1 MAKKFSISEGM
12 LNGISKN
19 TRKVEEFQAKE
30 NFKIEYINIDRIRR
44 NEKNFYEIVDIEAL
58 AEDIKLN
65 GLNHNLV
72 VRKLDNDMYE
82 LISGERRYTALSKL
96 VNEGNKEFNLVPCK
110 VIESNDIDSEIIL
123 IQANAQSRELTEVEK
138 LTQVE
143 RLQELY
149 KIKKKNGEKVP
160 GKIRDIIANDLN
172 LSATQVGRYERINNK
187 LIPELKAVIEQ
198 GNLTIANASEFSSLS
213 EENQRVILNLIDDKA
228 NMSKQEAIDLKNK
241 LKKIEEEKE
250 LELKKAD
257 FESPIAECYD
267 LYFNGIDGARIY
279 AKFMK
284 PKEVKGKMPALLEFH
299 GYEERSNDWSNNLH
313 YVASGICVAVME
325 CRGQDYLKEDSCK
338 SKSFKSKGHIVRGL
352 VEGREKLLFKNIF
365 LDTAILARIVMNM
378 ECVDEERVFATG
390 GSQGGALALACA
402 ALENRIKGVYAYYP
416 FLCDYKRIWVM
427 DLGGDS
433 YEELIRYFKFID
445 PNHENEEYVFNT
457 LGYIDIKNMVHR
469 IKGKVNMA
477 IGLRDDICPPSIQF
491 AAYNNI
497 LCEKELVLYD
507 GGQKPYFLN
516 LKDKIY
522 KWAINL

>member
-30 NFKIEYINIDRIRR
+30 NFKIEYINIDRIKR
-44 NEKNFYEIVDIEAL
+44 NEKNFYEIVDIESL

-213 EENQRVILNLIDDKA
+213 EENQRVILSIIDDKT
-228 NMSKQEAIDLKNK
+228 NMSKQEAVDLKNK

-250 LELKKAD
+250 LELKKA
-257 FESPIAECYD
+257 
-267 LYFNGIDGARIY
+267 
-279 AKFMK
+279 
-284 PKEVKGKMPALLEFH
+284 
-299 GYEERSNDWSNNLH
+299 YEEKELELKRLEEEKKNQVSKLKSENENLKKKLDSNN
-313 YVASGICVAVME
+313 IE
-325 CRGQDYLKEDSCK
+325 EERKEIEGQIKIEFEEKLKNEKVILEEELKSKYDKKIEDITNEDKENNLEKQRLKDELSKLKEK
-338 SKSFKSKGHIVRGL
+338 S
-352 VEGREKLLFKNIF
+352 N
-365 LDTAILARIVMNM
+365 
-378 ECVDEERVFATG
+378 
-390 GSQGGALALACA
+390 
-402 ALENRIKGVYAYYP
+402 
-416 FLCDYKRIWVM
+416 
-427 DLGGDS
+427 
-433 YEELIRYFKFID
+433 
-445 PNHENEEYVFNT
+445 NEV
-457 LGYIDIKNMVHR
+457 DIKNT
-469 IKGKVNMA
+469 
-477 IGLRDDICPPSIQF
+477 
-491 AAYNNI
+491 
-497 LCEKELVLYD
+497 KENFVLV
-507 GGQKPYFLN
+507 QN
-516 LKDKIY
+516 LKLIDNSFKDL
-522 KWAINL
+522 KSQINKMKKENVKVAEETKAKEFLEKYQKEISDLLKKL

>member
-30 NFKIEYINIDRIRR
+30 NFKIEYINVDRIRR
-44 NEKNFYEIVDIEAL
+44 NKKNFYEIVDIEAL

-82 LISGERRYTALSKL
+82 LISGERRYTALNKL
-96 VNEGNKEFNLVPCK
+96 INEGNKEFNLVPCK

-213 EENQRVILNLIDDKA
+213 EENQRVILSIIDDKT
-228 NMSKQEAIDLKNK
+228 NMSKQEAVDLKNK

-250 LELKKAD
+250 LELKKAYEEKELELKRLEEEKKNQVLKLKSENENLKKKLD
-257 FESPIAECYD
+257 SNNIEEERKEIEGQIKIKFEEKLRNEKVILEEELKSKYD
-267 LYFNGIDGARIY
+267 KKIEDITN
-279 AKFMK
+279 
-284 PKEVKGKMPALLEFH
+284 EVKENNLEKQRLKD
-299 GYEERSNDWSNNLH
+299 ELSKLKEKSNNE
-313 YVASGICVAVME
+313 V
-325 CRGQDYLKEDSCK
+325 
-338 SKSFKSKGHIVRGL
+338 
-352 VEGREKLLFKNIF
+352 
-365 LDTAILARIVMNM
+365 
-378 ECVDEERVFATG
+378 
-390 GSQGGALALACA
+390 
-402 ALENRIKGVYAYYP
+402 
-416 FLCDYKRIWVM
+416 
-427 DLGGDS
+427 
-433 YEELIRYFKFID
+433 
-445 PNHENEEYVFNT
+445 
-457 LGYIDIKNMVHR
+457 DIKNT
-469 IKGKVNMA
+469 
-477 IGLRDDICPPSIQF
+477 
-491 AAYNNI
+491 
-497 LCEKELVLYD
+497 KENFVLV
-507 GGQKPYFLN
+507 QN
-516 LKDKIY
+516 LKLIDNSFKDL
-522 KWAINL
+522 KSQINKMKKENVKVAEETKAKEFLEKYQKEISDLLKKL

>member
-44 NEKNFYEIVDIEAL
+44 NKKNFYEIVDIEAL

-82 LISGERRYTALSKL
+82 LISGERRYTALNKL
-96 VNEGNKEFNLVPCK
+96 INEGNKEFNLVPCK

-213 EENQRVILNLIDDKA
+213 EENQRVILSIIDDKT
-228 NMSKQEAIDLKNK
+228 NMSKQEAVDLKNK

-250 LELKKAD
+250 LELKKAYEEKELELKRLEEEKKNQVSKLKSENENLKKKLD
-257 FESPIAECYD
+257 SNNIEEERKEIEGQIKIKFEEKLRNEKVILEEELKSKYD
-267 LYFNGIDGARIY
+267 KKIEDITN
-279 AKFMK
+279 
-284 PKEVKGKMPALLEFH
+284 EVKENNLEKQRLKD
-299 GYEERSNDWSNNLH
+299 ELSKLKEKSNNE
-313 YVASGICVAVME
+313 V
-325 CRGQDYLKEDSCK
+325 
-338 SKSFKSKGHIVRGL
+338 
-352 VEGREKLLFKNIF
+352 
-365 LDTAILARIVMNM
+365 
-378 ECVDEERVFATG
+378 
-390 GSQGGALALACA
+390 
-402 ALENRIKGVYAYYP
+402 
-416 FLCDYKRIWVM
+416 
-427 DLGGDS
+427 
-433 YEELIRYFKFID
+433 
-445 PNHENEEYVFNT
+445 
-457 LGYIDIKNMVHR
+457 DIKNT
-469 IKGKVNMA
+469 
-477 IGLRDDICPPSIQF
+477 
-491 AAYNNI
+491 
-497 LCEKELVLYD
+497 KENFVLV
-507 GGQKPYFLN
+507 QN
-516 LKDKIY
+516 LKLIDNSFKDL
-522 KWAINL
+522 KSQINKMKKENVKVAEETKAKEFLEKYQKEISDLLKKL

>member
-44 NEKNFYEIVDIEAL
+44 NEKNFYEILDIEAL

-82 LISGERRYTALSKL
+82 LISGERRYTALNKL
-96 VNEGNKEFNLVPCK
+96 VNEGNKEFILVPCK
-110 VIESNDIDSEIIL
+110 VIQSNDIDSEIIL

-213 EENQRVILNLIDDKA
+213 EENQRVILNIIDDKT
-228 NMSKQEAIDLKNK
+228 NISKQEAVDLKNK

-250 LELKKAD
+250 LELKKA
-257 FESPIAECYD
+257 
-267 LYFNGIDGARIY
+267 
-279 AKFMK
+279 
-284 PKEVKGKMPALLEFH
+284 
-299 GYEERSNDWSNNLH
+299 YEEKELQLKRLEEEKKNQVSKLKSENENLKKKLDSNN
-313 YVASGICVAVME
+313 IE
-325 CRGQDYLKEDSCK
+325 EERKEIEGQIKIEFEEKLKNEKVILEEELKSKYDKKIEDITKEAKENNLEKQRLKDELSKLKEK
-338 SKSFKSKGHIVRGL
+338 S
-352 VEGREKLLFKNIF
+352 N
-365 LDTAILARIVMNM
+365 
-378 ECVDEERVFATG
+378 
-390 GSQGGALALACA
+390 
-402 ALENRIKGVYAYYP
+402 
-416 FLCDYKRIWVM
+416 
-427 DLGGDS
+427 
-433 YEELIRYFKFID
+433 
-445 PNHENEEYVFNT
+445 NEV
-457 LGYIDIKNMVHR
+457 DIKNT
-469 IKGKVNMA
+469 
-477 IGLRDDICPPSIQF
+477 
-491 AAYNNI
+491 
-497 LCEKELVLYD
+497 KENFVLV
-507 GGQKPYFLN
+507 QN
-516 LKDKIY
+516 LKLIDNSFKNL
-522 KWAINL
+522 KSQINKMKKENVKVAEETKAKEFLEKYQKEISDLLKKL

>member
-30 NFKIEYINIDRIRR
+30 NFKFEYINIDRIRR

-160 GKIRDIIANDLN
+160 GKIRDIIASDLN

-187 LIPELKAVIEQ
+187 LIPELKAIIEQ

-213 EENQRVILNLIDDKA
+213 EENQRVILNIIDDKA

-250 LELKKAD
+250 LELKKA
-257 FESPIAECYD
+257 Y
-267 LYFNGIDGARIY
+267 
-279 AKFMK
+279 
-284 PKEVKGKMPALLEFH
+284 KEKELELKRLEEEKKNH
-299 GYEERSNDWSNNLH
+299 VSKLKSENENLKKKLDSNNIEEERKEIEGQIKIEFEEKLRNEKVILEEKLKSKYDKKIEDITNKVKENNLEKQRLKDELSKLKEKSNNE
-313 YVASGICVAVME
+313 V
-325 CRGQDYLKEDSCK
+325 
-338 SKSFKSKGHIVRGL
+338 
-352 VEGREKLLFKNIF
+352 
-365 LDTAILARIVMNM
+365 
-378 ECVDEERVFATG
+378 
-390 GSQGGALALACA
+390 
-402 ALENRIKGVYAYYP
+402 
-416 FLCDYKRIWVM
+416 
-427 DLGGDS
+427 
-433 YEELIRYFKFID
+433 
-445 PNHENEEYVFNT
+445 
-457 LGYIDIKNMVHR
+457 DIKNT
-469 IKGKVNMA
+469 
-477 IGLRDDICPPSIQF
+477 
-491 AAYNNI
+491 
-497 LCEKELVLYD
+497 KENFVLV
-507 GGQKPYFLN
+507 QN
-516 LKDKIY
+516 LKLIDNSFKDL
-522 KWAINL
+522 KSQINKMKKENIKVSEETKAKEFLEKYQKEISDLLKKL

>member
-250 LELKKAD
+250 LELKKAYEEKELELKRLEEEKKNQVSKLKSENENLKKKLD
-257 FESPIAECYD
+257 SNNIEEEKKEIEGQIEFEEKLKNEKVILEEELKSKYD
-267 LYFNGIDGARIY
+267 KKVEDITN
-279 AKFMK
+279 
-284 PKEVKGKMPALLEFH
+284 EVKENNLEKQRLKD
-299 GYEERSNDWSNNLH
+299 ELSKLKEKSNNE
-313 YVASGICVAVME
+313 V
-325 CRGQDYLKEDSCK
+325 
-338 SKSFKSKGHIVRGL
+338 
-352 VEGREKLLFKNIF
+352 
-365 LDTAILARIVMNM
+365 
-378 ECVDEERVFATG
+378 
-390 GSQGGALALACA
+390 
-402 ALENRIKGVYAYYP
+402 
-416 FLCDYKRIWVM
+416 
-427 DLGGDS
+427 
-433 YEELIRYFKFID
+433 
-445 PNHENEEYVFNT
+445 
-457 LGYIDIKNMVHR
+457 DIKNT
-469 IKGKVNMA
+469 
-477 IGLRDDICPPSIQF
+477 
-491 AAYNNI
+491 
-497 LCEKELVLYD
+497 KENFVLV
-507 GGQKPYFLN
+507 QN
-516 LKDKIY
+516 LKLIDNSFR
-522 KWAINL
+522 NLKSQIIKMKKENIKVSEETKAKEFLEKYQKEISDLLKKL

>member
-30 NFKIEYINIDRIRR
+30 NFKIEYINVDRIRR
-44 NEKNFYEIVDIEAL
+44 NKKNFYEIVDIEAL

-82 LISGERRYTALSKL
+82 LISGERRYTALNKL
-96 VNEGNKEFNLVPCK
+96 INEGNKEFNLVPCK

-213 EENQRVILNLIDDKA
+213 EENQRVILSIIDDKT
-228 NMSKQEAIDLKNK
+228 NMSKQEAVDLKNK
-241 LKKIEEEKE
+241 LKKIEKEKE
-250 LELKKAD
+250 LELKKAYEEKELELKRLEEEKKNQVLKLKSENENLKKKLD
-257 FESPIAECYD
+257 SNNIEEERKEIEGQIKIKFEEKLRNEKVILEEELKSKYD
-267 LYFNGIDGARIY
+267 KKIEDITN
-279 AKFMK
+279 
-284 PKEVKGKMPALLEFH
+284 EVKENNLEKQRLKD
-299 GYEERSNDWSNNLH
+299 ELSKLKEKSNNE
-313 YVASGICVAVME
+313 V
-325 CRGQDYLKEDSCK
+325 
-338 SKSFKSKGHIVRGL
+338 
-352 VEGREKLLFKNIF
+352 
-365 LDTAILARIVMNM
+365 
-378 ECVDEERVFATG
+378 
-390 GSQGGALALACA
+390 
-402 ALENRIKGVYAYYP
+402 
-416 FLCDYKRIWVM
+416 
-427 DLGGDS
+427 
-433 YEELIRYFKFID
+433 
-445 PNHENEEYVFNT
+445 
-457 LGYIDIKNMVHR
+457 DIKNT
-469 IKGKVNMA
+469 
-477 IGLRDDICPPSIQF
+477 
-491 AAYNNI
+491 
-497 LCEKELVLYD
+497 KENFVLV
-507 GGQKPYFLN
+507 QN
-516 LKDKIY
+516 LKLIDNSFKDL
-522 KWAINL
+522 KSQINKMKKENVKVAEETKAKEFLEKYQKEISDLLKKL

>member
-250 LELKKAD
+250 LELKKAYEEKELELKRLEEEKKNQVSKLKSENENLKKKLD
-257 FESPIAECYD
+257 SNNIEEERKEIEGQIEFEEKLKNEKVILEEELKSKYD
-267 LYFNGIDGARIY
+267 KKIEDITN
-279 AKFMK
+279 
-284 PKEVKGKMPALLEFH
+284 EVKENNLEKQRLKD
-299 GYEERSNDWSNNLH
+299 ELSKLKEKSNNE
-313 YVASGICVAVME
+313 V
-325 CRGQDYLKEDSCK
+325 
-338 SKSFKSKGHIVRGL
+338 
-352 VEGREKLLFKNIF
+352 
-365 LDTAILARIVMNM
+365 
-378 ECVDEERVFATG
+378 
-390 GSQGGALALACA
+390 
-402 ALENRIKGVYAYYP
+402 
-416 FLCDYKRIWVM
+416 
-427 DLGGDS
+427 
-433 YEELIRYFKFID
+433 
-445 PNHENEEYVFNT
+445 
-457 LGYIDIKNMVHR
+457 DIKNT
-469 IKGKVNMA
+469 
-477 IGLRDDICPPSIQF
+477 
-491 AAYNNI
+491 
-497 LCEKELVLYD
+497 KENFVLV
-507 GGQKPYFLN
+507 QN
-516 LKDKIY
+516 LKLIDNSFR
-522 KWAINL
+522 NLKSQIIKMKKENIKVSEETKAKEFLEKYQKEISDLLKKL

>member
-250 LELKKAD
+250 LELKKA
-257 FESPIAECYD
+257 
-267 LYFNGIDGARIY
+267 
-279 AKFMK
+279 
-284 PKEVKGKMPALLEFH
+284 
-299 GYEERSNDWSNNLH
+299 YE
-313 YVASGICVAVME
+313 
-325 CRGQDYLKEDSCK
+325 
-338 SKSFKSKGHIVRGL
+338 
-352 VEGREKLLFKNIF
+352 
-365 LDTAILARIVMNM
+365 
-378 ECVDEERVFATG
+378 
-390 GSQGGALALACA
+390 
-402 ALENRIKGVYAYYP
+402 
-416 FLCDYKRIWVM
+416 
-427 DLGGDS
+427 
-433 YEELIRYFKFID
+433 
-445 PNHENEEYVFNT
+445 
-457 LGYIDIKNMVHR
+457 
-469 IKGKVNMA
+469 
-477 IGLRDDICPPSIQF
+477 
-491 AAYNNI
+491 
-497 LCEKELVLYD
+497 EKELELKRLEEEKKNQVSKL
-507 GGQKPYFLN
+507 KSENEN
-516 LKDKIY
+516 LKKKLDSNNIEEERKEIEGQIEFEE
-522 KWAINL
+522 KLKNEKMKKLKNERIEVVLLCKT

>member
-30 NFKIEYINIDRIRR
+30 NFKIEYINIDRIKR
-44 NEKNFYEIVDIEAL
+44 NEKNFYEIVDIESL

-82 LISGERRYTALSKL
+82 LISGERRYTALNKL

-213 EENQRVILNLIDDKA
+213 EENQRVILSIIDDKT
-228 NMSKQEAIDLKNK
+228 NISKQEAIDLKNK

-250 LELKKAD
+250 LELKKA
-257 FESPIAECYD
+257 
-267 LYFNGIDGARIY
+267 
-279 AKFMK
+279 
-284 PKEVKGKMPALLEFH
+284 
-299 GYEERSNDWSNNLH
+299 YEEKELELKRLEEEKKNQVSKLKSENENLKKKLDSNN
-313 YVASGICVAVME
+313 IE
-325 CRGQDYLKEDSCK
+325 EERKEIEGQIKIEFEEKLRNEKVILEEKLKSKYDKKIEDITNGVKENNLEKQRLKDELSKLKEK
-338 SKSFKSKGHIVRGL
+338 S
-352 VEGREKLLFKNIF
+352 N
-365 LDTAILARIVMNM
+365 
-378 ECVDEERVFATG
+378 
-390 GSQGGALALACA
+390 
-402 ALENRIKGVYAYYP
+402 
-416 FLCDYKRIWVM
+416 
-427 DLGGDS
+427 
-433 YEELIRYFKFID
+433 
-445 PNHENEEYVFNT
+445 NEV
-457 LGYIDIKNMVHR
+457 DIKNT
-469 IKGKVNMA
+469 
-477 IGLRDDICPPSIQF
+477 
-491 AAYNNI
+491 
-497 LCEKELVLYD
+497 KENFVLV
-507 GGQKPYFLN
+507 QN
-516 LKDKIY
+516 LKLIDNSFKDL
-522 KWAINL
+522 KSQINKMKKENVKVAEETKAKEFLEKYQKEISDLLKKL

>member
-30 NFKIEYINIDRIRR
+30 NFKIDYINIDRIKR

-160 GKIRDIIANDLN
+160 GKIRDIIANDLK
-172 LSATQVGRYERINNK
+172 LSPTQVGRYERINNK
-187 LIPELKAVIEQ
+187 LIPELKAIIEQ

-213 EENQRVILNLIDDKA
+213 EENQRVILNIIDDET

-250 LELKKAD
+250 LELKKAYEEKELELKRLEEEKKNQVSKLKSENENLKKKLD
-257 FESPIAECYD
+257 SNNIEEERKEIEGQIKIEFEEKLRNEKVILEEELKSKYD
-267 LYFNGIDGARIY
+267 KKIEDITN
-279 AKFMK
+279 
-284 PKEVKGKMPALLEFH
+284 EVKENNLEKQRLKD
-299 GYEERSNDWSNNLH
+299 ELSKLKEKSNNE
-313 YVASGICVAVME
+313 V
-325 CRGQDYLKEDSCK
+325 
-338 SKSFKSKGHIVRGL
+338 
-352 VEGREKLLFKNIF
+352 
-365 LDTAILARIVMNM
+365 
-378 ECVDEERVFATG
+378 
-390 GSQGGALALACA
+390 
-402 ALENRIKGVYAYYP
+402 
-416 FLCDYKRIWVM
+416 
-427 DLGGDS
+427 
-433 YEELIRYFKFID
+433 
-445 PNHENEEYVFNT
+445 
-457 LGYIDIKNMVHR
+457 DIKNT
-469 IKGKVNMA
+469 
-477 IGLRDDICPPSIQF
+477 
-491 AAYNNI
+491 
-497 LCEKELVLYD
+497 KENFVLV
-507 GGQKPYFLN
+507 QN
-516 LKDKIY
+516 LKLIDNSFKDL
-522 KWAINL
+522 KSQINKMKKENVKVAEETKAKEFLEKYQKEISDLLKKL

>member
-250 LELKKAD
+250 LELKKAYEEKELELKRLEEEKKNQVSKLKSENENLKKKLD
-257 FESPIAECYD
+257 SNNIEEERKEIEGQKLKNEKVILEEELKSKYD
-267 LYFNGIDGARIY
+267 KKVEDITN
-279 AKFMK
+279 
-284 PKEVKGKMPALLEFH
+284 EVKENNLEKQRLKD
-299 GYEERSNDWSNNLH
+299 ELSKLKEKSNNE
-313 YVASGICVAVME
+313 V
-325 CRGQDYLKEDSCK
+325 
-338 SKSFKSKGHIVRGL
+338 
-352 VEGREKLLFKNIF
+352 
-365 LDTAILARIVMNM
+365 
-378 ECVDEERVFATG
+378 
-390 GSQGGALALACA
+390 
-402 ALENRIKGVYAYYP
+402 
-416 FLCDYKRIWVM
+416 
-427 DLGGDS
+427 
-433 YEELIRYFKFID
+433 
-445 PNHENEEYVFNT
+445 
-457 LGYIDIKNMVHR
+457 DIKNT
-469 IKGKVNMA
+469 
-477 IGLRDDICPPSIQF
+477 
-491 AAYNNI
+491 
-497 LCEKELVLYD
+497 KENFVLV
-507 GGQKPYFLN
+507 QN
-516 LKDKIY
+516 LKLIDNSFR
-522 KWAINL
+522 NLKSQIIKMKKENIKVSEETKAKEFLEKYQKEISDLLKKL